1 MSDAAIP
8 SSPPQLT
15 APDPVAFMVGS
26 EMWDAATPLSPPDPA
41 SPQLRGQEETSAGES
56 APPTPPQLTVPDPVA
71 FMVGSEMWDSATPLL
86 PPDLASPQLRGPEE
100 TSAGESASP
109 TPPLPPADDTTDGF
123 AVLSL
128 ADADEVDCTDDT
140 CCLLSDMDLRTPQ
153 AATSNA
159 VASLFALFC
168 DTANLSELSF
178 EQALHLNGIDF
189 YVHPRAVV
197 EAMKLDFRRKKNRL
211 FAKHSRQKK
220 EKQMAEL
227 EARQRV
233 LQLEIKVLE
242 VQLRGMEEENARL
255 RRLLGGN

>member
-1 MSDAAIP
+1 M
-8 SSPPQLT
+8 
-15 APDPVAFMVGS
+15 
-26 EMWDAATPLSPPDPA
+26 
-41 SPQLRGQEETSAGES
+41 
-56 APPTPPQLTVPDPVA
+56 
-71 FMVGSEMWDSATPLL
+71 
-86 PPDLASPQLRGPEE
+86 
-100 TSAGESASP
+100 
-109 TPPLPPADDTTDGF
+109 
-123 AVLSL
+123 
-128 ADADEVDCTDDT
+128 DCTDDT

-153 AATSNA
+153 EATSDA
-159 VASLFALFC
+159 VASLFAQFC
-168 DTANLSELSF
+168 DTANLSEMSF